1 MIDKIHKTMNN
12 HNRLIGTAYHTWN
25 NWFNIQNKK

>member
-1 MIDKIHKTMNN
+1 MNN